1 MPRDSALV
9 HQVDNSRF
17 AYRGDG
23 VRAES
28 HATAHT
34 TEEPNQSQRAK
45 VKIFPALTARSK
57 VWGLVLSTLKYLRD
71 RKKIS
76 RYLKIFP
83 YLFAVWSDLINGNV
97 VFFSVGRYFSR
108 FFFACFVSNHCNHH
122 LAGRAKQQTRPAAA
136 VFGCPGEF
144 GARSRW
150 VCKLA
155 RSPAR
160 STPRGGAKHEEPGGL
175 GETQSKTGSNH
186 RSAEQPPH
194 NSATQSLGT
203 CKCTISGFS
212 SVWIRPFIGGGHTVW
227 PVLPRSSIFK
237 KTNLQKQDRV
247 FQGNLENVAEGSCS

>member
-1 MPRDSALV
+1 MS
-9 HQVDNSRF
+9 N
-17 AYRGDG
+17 
-23 VRAES
+23 
-28 HATAHT
+28 
-34 TEEPNQSQRAK
+34 
-45 VKIFPALTARSK
+45 
-57 VWGLVLSTLKYLRD
+57 
-71 RKKIS
+71 
-76 RYLKIFP
+76 RY
-83 YLFAVWSDLINGNV
+83 
-97 VFFSVGRYFSR
+97 
-108 FFFACFVSNHCNHH
+108 NHH

-227 PVLPRSSIFK
+227 PVLPRSPIFK
-237 KTNLQKQDRV
+237 KTNLQKQDRG
-247 FQGNLENVAEGSCS
+247 FQGKPCYAQQTKKTRAGARAVGFTCAGCAVIQTRKEEERNATRNTREGQFARAPETPQTPPARAVRRFALPTPETAALAFEGSCS

>member
-108 FFFACFVSNHCNHH
+108 FFCVFCVKPLQSSS
-122 LAGRAKQQTRPAAA
+122 GRKGKATN
-136 VFGCPGEF
+136 
-144 GARSRW
+144 
-150 VCKLA
+150 
-155 RSPAR
+155 
-160 STPRGGAKHEEPGGL
+160 TPGG
-175 GETQSKTGSNH
+175 G
-186 RSAEQPPH
+186 RFRP
-194 NSATQSLGT
+194 
-203 CKCTISGFS
+203 SG
-212 SVWIRPFIGGGHTVW
+212 
-227 PVLPRSSIFK
+227 
-237 KTNLQKQDRV
+237 RV
-247 FQGNLENVAEGSCS
+247 